1 MARFSEL
8 KIQQLKKELESRGL
22 NPRGVKLELQAR
34 LREAM
39 EAEGI
44 YVEEYDFHLDGEEIT
59 KMEETPQTMAN
70 TDLNMI
76 LAAISAQTSTMSS
89 QMESQEARITSKI
102 EAQETRMSE
111 MSTQITSKMEA
122 QETRM
127 SEMSTQ
133 ITSKMEAQETRMS
146 EMSTQITWKMEA
158 QETRISEMSS
168 QMSSQ
173 LESQENRITAKI
185 EAQEARISEMSAQIS
200 AQISSQISAQLEEQ
214 EGRISSKMEAQD
226 TKILQFEEKIE
237 AEVDAL
243 RGRIEQL
250 QLNRPAVST
259 SNSKVKTP
267 SFDGSVPFQV
277 FKLQFEKT
285 AAVNNWNV
293 VDKVAA
299 LFMALKGPA
308 AEILQTI
315 PESEWNCYEALM
327 GALERRYGTEHRRQI
342 YQMELLNRFQRPGET
357 LQEFASDIERLAHLA
372 NADAPVEYTERVKI
386 QSFINGIRDVE
397 TKRAT
402 YANPKPTFAETVSQ
416 ALIQETASLL
426 CKPVFK
432 ARRVEVERPEWVD
445 AILEALKG
453 SQKRSEKVIKCFK
466 CGKSGHIARHCDLGL
481 NSSNNVGGRK
491 RKAGGDEQERV
502 RGRELDPAIEC
513 PVIYVSQIGRK
524 SSSLTVRGNGDG
536 NKRILTVDT
545 GASHSLIRSDLVN
558 RTVKPL
564 PGAKLRT
571 VTGEYNQVQGE
582 VICEVLIGKVMV
594 LHKFVVAEI
603 VDEVI
608 LGVDFLVNH
617 DIKIDMQRRVMR
629 YENQDVPLNF
639 SLEKGFSSNR
649 VLVEKTRRRPRNSK
663 VKVDGTNGPNKSKP
677 KVPVRETLALK
688 SPNGRTK
695 TKKECNGG
703 FKPRHTTVVK
713 RRNDTDYAKEI
724 RPAQALRCNSSLAK
738 KQIARERSR
747 IMSSKMEHR
756 YDRENNSEG
765 FRNGDLVLLNNP
777 HRRKGVPAQFR
788 CSWEGP
794 YKVVKKISDT
804 IYRIQT
810 TGKPRIRRVVHL
822 EMLAAFRLGDLSD
835 RDDQT

>member
-1 MARFSEL
+1 MAS
-8 KIQQLKKELESRGL
+8 K
-22 NPRGVKLELQAR
+22 
-34 LREAM
+34 
-39 EAEGI
+39 
-44 YVEEYDFHLDGEEIT
+44 
-59 KMEETPQTMAN
+59 
-70 TDLNMI
+70 
-76 LAAISAQTSTMSS
+76 
-89 QMESQEARITSKI
+89 MESQETHIAEMSSEITSKI
-102 EAQETRMSE
+102 EAQET
-111 MSTQITSKMEA
+111 
-122 QETRM
+122 
-127 SEMSTQ
+127 
-133 ITSKMEAQETRMS
+133 
-146 EMSTQITWKMEA
+146 
-158 QETRISEMSS
+158 
-168 QMSSQ
+168 
-173 LESQENRITAKI
+173 
-185 EAQEARISEMSAQIS
+185 RISEMSAQIS

-214 EGRISSKMEAQD
+214 EGRISSKLEAQD

-237 AEVDAL
+237 AEVDAF

-259 SNSKVKTP
+259 SNPKVKTP

-285 AAVNNWNV
+285 AAVNNWNAE
-293 VDKVAA
+293 DKVAA
-299 LFMALKGPA
+299 LFMALKGPV

-315 PESEWNCYEALM
+315 PEGERNCYEALM

-466 CGKSGHIARHCDLGL
+466 CEKSGHIARHCDLGP

-502 RGRELDPAIEC
+502 RGRDRELDPAIEC
-513 PVIYVSQIGRK
+513 PVISVLQIGRK
-524 SSSLTVRGNGDG
+524 SSSLTVRGNVDG
-536 NKRILTVDT
+536 KERVLTVDT
-545 GASHSLIRSDLVN
+545 GASHSLIRSELVN
-558 RTVKPL
+558 RRLKPL
-564 PGAKLRT
+564 PGARLRT

-608 LGVDFLVNH
+608 LGVDFLVDH
-617 DIKIDMQRRVMR
+617 GIKIDMQKRVMH
-629 YENQDVPLNF
+629 YKNQDVPINF

-649 VLVEKTRRRPRNSK
+649 VLVEKSRQRPRKSK
-663 VKVDGTNGPNKSKP
+663 VKVDETNGPNKAKS
-677 KVPVRETLALK
+677 KVPARKTPALTN
-688 SPNGRTK
+688 PNERTK
-695 TKKECNGG
+695 TTARILQEACKGG
-703 FKPRHTTVVK
+703 FKPSRTSVGK
-713 RRNDTDYAKEI
+713 RRNDTVKPI
-724 RPAQALRCNSSLAK
+724 RQAQALRSSSLV
-738 KQIARERSR
+738 KQQSARERLR
-747 IMSSKMEHR
+747 IMSSKIKRR
-756 YDRENNSEG
+756 YNENNNSEG
-765 FRNGDLVLLNNP
+765 FLEGDLVLLNNP
-777 HRRKGVPAQFR
+777 HRRKGVPAKFW
-788 CSWEGP
+788 CIWEGP
-794 YKVVKKISDT
+794 YKVVKLR
-804 IYRIQT
+804 RIAL
-810 TGKPRIRRVVHL
+810 PICAECADIRI
-822 EMLAAFRLGDLSD
+822 
-835 RDDQT
+835 

>member
-1 MARFSEL
+1 MAKFSEL
-8 KIQQLKKELESRGL
+8 KIQQLKKELENRGL
-22 NPRGVKLELQAR
+22 NTTGNKIELQAR
-34 LREAM
+34 LREVM
-39 EAEGI
+39 ESQGI
-44 YVEEYDFHLDGEEIT
+44 DVDEFVFYPDGDETTTKIEE
-59 KMEETPQTMAN
+59 KNETSQTVTS

-76 LAAISAQTSTMSS
+76 LAAITAQTSAVTSKMEAQEARISEMSS
-89 QMESQEARITSKI
+89 QMSSQLESQETRITSKI

-111 MSTQITSKMEA
+111 MSTQITSKME
-122 QETRM
+122 T
-127 SEMSTQ
+127 
-133 ITSKMEAQETRMS
+133 
-146 EMSTQITWKMEA
+146 
-158 QETRISEMSS
+158 
-168 QMSSQ
+168 Q
-173 LESQENRITAKI
+173 LEEQKTYMTSQVAEQLK
-185 EAQEARISEMSAQIS
+185 AQEARISS
-200 AQISSQISAQLEEQ
+200 QLEAQ
-214 EGRISSKMEAQD
+214 EIRVTSKLEAQD
-226 TKILQFEEKIE
+226 TKIVQLEDKID
-237 AEVDAL
+237 AEIEAL
-243 RGRIEQL
+243 RGRIQEL
-250 QLNRPAVST
+250 QMNRPAVSA
-259 SNSKVKTP
+259 SNPKVKTP

-285 AAVNNWNV
+285 AAVNNWNAE
-293 VDKVAA
+293 DKVAA
-299 LFMALKGPA
+299 LFVALKGPA

-315 PESEWNCYEALM
+315 PEYERNSYETLM
-327 GALERRYGTEHRRQI
+327 AAVERRYGSEHRKQI
-342 YQMELLNRFQRPGET
+342 FQIELQNRYQKANET

-402 YANPKPTFAETVSQ
+402 YANPKQTFSETVSH
-416 ALIQETASLL
+416 ALTQETASLL
-426 CKPVFK
+426 SKPAYK
-432 ARRVEVERPEWVD
+432 AHRVEVERPEWVD
-445 AILEALKG
+445 TILEALRG
-453 SQKRSEKVIKCFK
+453 SQQKNAGVIKCFK
-466 CGKSGHIARHCDLGL
+466 CGNPGHIARHCDLGP

-491 RKAGGDEQERV
+491 RKAGGNEQERV
-502 RGRELDPAIEC
+502 ESKERKLAPAVEC
-513 PVIYVSQIGRK
+513 PVISVSQIGRK
-524 SSSLTVRGNGDG
+524 SSSLTIRVNVDG
-536 NKRILTVDT
+536 KERVLTVDT
-545 GASHSLIRSDLVN
+545 GASHSLIRSDLVY
-558 RTVKPL
+558 RGIKSL
-564 PGAKLRT
+564 PGARLRT

-608 LGVDFLVNH
+608 LGVDFLVDH
-617 DIKIDMQRRVMR
+617 DIKIDMQRRVMH

-639 SLEKGFSSNR
+639 SLEKGFSSKR
-649 VLVEKTRRRPRNSK
+649 VLVEEIRKRPRKSRK
-663 VKVDGTNGPNKSKP
+663 VDRAKVDGSNVPNKAKL
-677 KVPVRETLALK
+677 KVPARKRPASTN
-688 SPNGRTK
+688 PNGRTK
-695 TKKECNGG
+695 FTERIFQKECKDD
-703 FKPRHTTVVK
+703 FKPARTFVGK
-713 RRNDTDYAKEI
+713 RRNDTEYVKPI
-724 RPAQALRCNSSLAK
+724 RQEQALQSSSSLAK
-738 KQIARERSR
+738 QQSARERSR

>member
-1 MARFSEL
+1 MAKLSEL
-8 KIQQLKKELESRGL
+8 KIPQLKKELESRGL
-22 NPRGVKLELQAR
+22 NTSGVKLELQAR

-44 YVEEYDFHLDGEEIT
+44 DVEEHVFHLDGEETT
-59 KMEETPQTMAN
+59 KIEEKNETSQTVTS

-76 LAAISAQTSTMSS
+76 LAAISAQTSTVSS
-89 QMESQEARITSKI
+89 QLAEQKTYMTSQLESQETRITSKIEAQETRMSEMSTQITSKI

-111 MSTQITSKMEA
+111 MSTQITSKME
-122 QETRM
+122 T
-127 SEMSTQ
+127 
-133 ITSKMEAQETRMS
+133 
-146 EMSTQITWKMEA
+146 
-158 QETRISEMSS
+158 
-168 QMSSQ
+168 Q
-173 LESQENRITAKI
+173 LEEQKTYMTSQFAEQLK
-185 EAQEARISEMSAQIS
+185 AQEARISS
-200 AQISSQISAQLEEQ
+200 QLEAQ
-214 EGRISSKMEAQD
+214 EIRVTSKLEAQD
-226 TKILQFEEKIE
+226 TKIVQLEDKID
-237 AEVDAL
+237 AEIEAL
-243 RGRIEQL
+243 RGRIQEL
-250 QLNRPAVST
+250 QMNRPAVSA
-259 SNSKVKTP
+259 SNPKVKTP

-285 AAVNNWNV
+285 AAVNNWNAE
-293 VDKVAA
+293 DKVAA
-299 LFMALKGPA
+299 LFVALKGPA

-315 PESEWNCYEALM
+315 PEGERNNYEALM
-327 GALERRYGTEHRRQI
+327 AAVERRYGSEHRKQI
-342 YQMELLNRFQRPGET
+342 FQIELQNRYQKANET

-445 AILEALKG
+445 PILEALKG
-453 SQKRSEKVIKCFK
+453 SQQKNAGVIKCFK
-466 CGKSGHIARHCDLGL
+466 CGNPGHIARHCDLGA

-491 RKAGGDEQERV
+491 RKAGGNEQERV
-502 RGRELDPAIEC
+502 ECKERKLAPAIEC
-513 PVIYVSQIGRK
+513 PVISVSQIGRK
-524 SSSLTVRGNGDG
+524 SSSLTVRGNVDG
-536 NKRILTVDT
+536 KERILTVDT

-558 RTVKPL
+558 RRVKPL

-608 LGVDFLVNH
+608 LGVDFLVDH

-639 SLEKGFSSNR
+639 SLEKGFCSNR
-649 VLVEKTRRRPRNSK
+649 VLVEKTRRRPRKSK
-663 VKVDGTNGPNKSKP
+663 AKVDRSNGPNKSKS
-677 KVPVRETLALK
+677 KVPARETLAL
-688 SPNGRTK
+688 TK
-695 TKKECNGG
+695 RKRRRKMKQRIFEKECEGSFN
-703 FKPRHTTVVK
+703 PERTTVGK
-713 RRNDTDYAKEI
+713 RGSDTDYAKQI
-724 RPAQALRCNSSLAK
+724 RPAQALRSSSSAK
-738 KQIARERSR
+738 QQSVKERTMVLSGT
-747 IMSSKMEHR
+747 MKHR
-756 YDRENNSEG
+756 YHENNNSKS
-765 FRNGDLVLLNNP
+765 FLAGDLVLLYNP
-777 HRRKGVPAQFR
+777 HRRKVVPSKFR

-794 YKVVKKISDT
+794 YKIVKKLSDT
-804 IYRIQT
+804 IYRIQSIE
-810 TGKPRIRRVVHL
+810 KPRSRRVVHL
-822 EMLAAFRLGDLSD
+822 AMLAAFRSRDLSD

>member
-1 MARFSEL
+1 MAKFSEL
-8 KIQQLKKELESRGL
+8 KIQQLKKELGSRGL
-22 NPRGVKLELQAR
+22 NTSGVKLEFQAR

-44 YVEEYDFHLDGEEIT
+44 DVEEYVFHLDGEETT
-59 KMEETPQTMAN
+59 KIEEKNETSQTVTS

-76 LAAISAQTSTMSS
+76 LAAISAQTSTVASMSS
-89 QMESQEARITSKI
+89 QISEMSSQLEEQKTHMASQLESQENR
-102 EAQETRMSE
+102 
-111 MSTQITSKMEA
+111 ITSKMEA
-122 QETRM
+122 QE
-127 SEMSTQ
+127 
-133 ITSKMEAQETRMS
+133 A
-146 EMSTQITWKMEA
+146 
-158 QETRISEMSS
+158 RISEMSS

-173 LESQENRITAKI
+173 LEEQKTYMASQLESHEIRISEMSTQITSKM
-185 EAQEARISEMSAQIS
+185 ETQLKEQEARISSK
-200 AQISSQISAQLEEQ
+200 LEARMDE
-214 EGRISSKMEAQD
+214 
-226 TKILQFEEKIE
+226 KITQFEEKFE

-243 RGRIEQL
+243 RGRIQEL
-250 QLNRPAVST
+250 QLNRPAASANNT
-259 SNSKVKTP
+259 KVRTP
-267 SFDGSVPFQV
+267 SFDGSVPFQA
-277 FKLQFEKT
+277 FKQQFEKT

-293 VDKVAA
+293 EDKVAA

-315 PESEWNCYEALM
+315 PEGERNCYEALM

-466 CGKSGHIARHCDLGL
+466 CGKSGHITRHCDLGL

-513 PVIYVSQIGRK
+513 PVISVSQIGRK
-524 SSSLTVRGNGDG
+524 SSSLTVRGNVDG
-536 NKRILTVDT
+536 KERVLTVDT

-558 RTVKPL
+558 RRVKSL

-608 LGVDFLVNH
+608 LGVDVLVDH
-617 DIKIDMQRRVMR
+617 DIKIDIQRRVMR
-629 YENQDVPLNF
+629 YENQGVPLNF

-677 KVPVRETLALK
+677 KVPVRETLVLK

-695 TKKECNGG
+695 PKKECKGG

-713 RRNDTDYAKEI
+713 CGNDTDYAKQI
-724 RPAQALRCNSSLAK
+724 RPAQALRSGSLT
-738 KQIARERSR
+738 KQQNVKERPR
-747 IMSSKMEHR
+747 VTSSKMKHWH
-756 YDRENNSEG
+756 DKNFNSEG
-765 FRNGDLVLLNNP
+765 FLAGDLVLLNNP
-777 HRRKGVPAQFR
+777 HRRKGVPAKFR
-788 CSWEGP
+788 CTWEGP

-822 EMLAAFRLGDLSD
+822 EMLAAVRSGDLSD

>member
-1 MARFSEL
+1 MAKFSEL

-22 NPRGVKLELQAR
+22 NTSGVKLELQAR

-44 YVEEYDFHLDGEEIT
+44 NVEEYVFHLDVDETTKIEE
-59 KMEETPQTMAN
+59 KNETSQTVTS
-70 TDLNMI
+70 TDLNRI
-76 LAAISAQTSTMSS
+76 LAAISAQTSTVASMSSQLASQLEAQEARITEMSSQISTNMSSQLEEQKTYMSS

-122 QETRM
+122 QE
-127 SEMSTQ
+127 EG
-133 ITSKMEAQETRMS
+133 
-146 EMSTQITWKMEA
+146 
-158 QETRISEMSS
+158 
-168 QMSSQ
+168 
-173 LESQENRITAKI
+173 
-185 EAQEARISEMSAQIS
+185 ISEMSAQIS

-214 EGRISSKMEAQD
+214 EGRISSKLEAQD

-243 RGRIEQL
+243 RGGIEQL

-259 SNSKVKTP
+259 SNPKVKTP

-285 AAVNNWNV
+285 AAVNNWNAE
-293 VDKVAA
+293 DKVAA
-299 LFMALKGPA
+299 LFVALKGPA

-315 PESEWNCYEALM
+315 PEGERNSYDALM
-327 GALERRYGTEHRRQI
+327 AAVERRYGSEHRKQI
-342 YQMELLNRFQRPGET
+342 FQIELQNRYQKANET
-357 LQEFASDIERLAHLA
+357 LQEFASDVERLAHLA

-445 AILEALKG
+445 AILEVLKG

-466 CGKSGHIARHCDLGL
+466 CGKSGHIARHCDLGP

-502 RGRELDPAIEC
+502 RDKERKLAPAIEC
-513 PVIYVSQIGRK
+513 PVISVSQIGRK
-524 SSSLTVRGNGDG
+524 SSSLTVRGNVDG
-536 NKRILTVDT
+536 KERVLTVDT
-545 GASHSLIRSDLVN
+545 GASHSLIRSDLVYK
-558 RTVKPL
+558 RVKSL
-564 PGAKLRT
+564 TGARLRT

-608 LGVDFLVNH
+608 LGVDFLVDH
-617 DIKIDMQRRVMR
+617 DIKIDMQRRVMH

-639 SLEKGFSSNR
+639 SLEKGFSSKR
-649 VLVEKTRRRPRNSK
+649 VLVEEIRQRPRKSRK
-663 VKVDGTNGPNKSKP
+663 VDRAKVDGSNVPNKAKL
-677 KVPVRETLALK
+677 KVPARKRPASTN
-688 SPNGRTK
+688 PNGRTK
-695 TKKECNGG
+695 MTERIFQKECKDG
-703 FKPRHTTVVK
+703 FKPARTFVGK
-713 RRNDTDYAKEI
+713 RRNDTEYVKPI
-724 RPAQALRCNSSLAK
+724 RQEQALQSRSSLAK
-738 KQIARERSR
+738 QQSARERSR

-822 EMLAAFRLGDLSD
+822 EMLAAFRFGDLSD
-835 RDDQT
+835 RDDQP